1 MDESVIMKKLERVDE
16 ELHDLMSEL
25 KKPRKA
31 IPLSALNKLMEK
43 DRVSDAD
50 STRLI
55 REMRDKEY
63 D

>member
-1 MDESVIMKKLERVDE
+1 MDESVLMKKLERVDD
-16 ELHDLMSEL
+16 ELHSLMSEL
-25 KKPRKA
+25 KRPKKPM
-31 IPLSALNKLMEK
+31 PLSALNKLMEK

>member
-1 MDESVIMKKLERVDE
+1 MDESVLMKKLERVDD
-16 ELHDLMSEL
+16 ELHSLMSEL
-25 KKPRKA
+25 KRPKKPM
-31 IPLSALNKLMEK
+31 PLSALNRLMEK